1 MRGLQLLTELQKEDI
16 ESQNEQLAKLQKM
29 VNNLFKLSDVLNK
42 LFMFLFN

>member
-29 VNNLFKLSDVLNK
+29 VNNLFKLSDVLDK
-42 LFMFLFN
+42 LSMFLFH